1 MWVCLCVSVLEMES
15 TQAGLLTL
23 RDRETLVVNLEEDD
37 NETVVWLGEGGGRG
51 ISTPEL
57 TPLWAGGKEYSK
69 QVLKS
74 TLPRRF

>member
-37 NETVVWLGEGGGRG
+37 NETVVWLGEGGGEG
-51 ISTPEL
+51 DID
-57 TPLWAGGKEYSK
+57 AGTDTTLGWR
-69 QVLKS
+69 QGVL
-74 TLPRRF
+74 